1 MTELEQKIKDRKTEL
16 QISYDMCND
25 DLDRLYTARNL
36 LNKSIFKLLE
46 FKKKCLIRAE
56 EQNCLHIL

>member
-16 QISYDMCND
+16 QISYDMCNFE
-25 DLDRLYTARNL
+25 LDRLYTARDL
-36 LNKSIFKLLE
+36 LDNAIFKLLE

-56 EQNCLHIL
+56 EQNYSHIL